1 MEHSSSCL
9 FKDSTAAA
17 IQHLLQSQTQLFRME
32 GAWHV
37 QSMESHTYTLESGY
51 SPQEIQKQA
60 DLAKHQADL
69 VKLQEDL
76 VKIQKSAVPP
86 FDIATPSKKTTPS
99 GGFRW
104 SSPPFYSHPGGYK
117 MQLHVN
123 MMTTEH
129 AAAVVSIRI
138 MKGEFDDNLKWPF
151 RGSVMLQVKSVSET
165 PLSMCI
171 TGEVYDTNREDGI
184 RLGCGYVRRIQG
196 DDNMYMQDNKLVFS
210 ISEIIVES
218 K

>member
-1 MEHSSSCL
+1 MSCNIP
-9 FKDSTAAA
+9 AAA
-17 IQHLLQSQTQLFRME
+17 YLKTQQQHLLQSQTQLFRME
-32 GAWHV
+32 RTGHV
-37 QSMESHTYTLESGY
+37 QNMESHTESGY
-51 SPQEIQKQA
+51 SPQEIKKQA

-76 VKIQKSAVPP
+76 VKMQKSAVPP
-86 FDIATPSKKTTPS
+86 FDIATPSKKTTPF
-99 GGFRW
+99 GEFFW

-123 MMTTEH
+123 TMTTKH
-129 AAAVVSIRI
+129 AAIVSIRI
-138 MKGEFDDNLKWPF
+138 IKGEFDDNLKWPF

-171 TGEVYDTNREDGI
+171 TGEVCDTNREDGI